1 MAISEFPI
9 GSIKPTIGYFPD
21 VATGPKADSLA
32 LAISNI
38 LGFLTLIA
46 GLAFI
51 FYFIIGA
58 VNWITSAGDPKKLE
72 TARAMILHAF
82 IGLIITLIAYPL
94 LSVLSHFLGFNLASP
109 TDLINQFQF

>member
-1 MAISEFPI
+1 MATPDF
-9 GSIKPTIGYFPD
+9 GTIKKTIGYSPGD
-21 VATGPKADSLA
+21 TLNYSADSLT

-72 TARAMILHAF
+72 TARAMILNAF

-94 LSVLSHFLGFNLASP
+94 LSVLSHFLGFDLASP
-109 TDLINQFQF
+109 ADLINQFHF

>member
-1 MAISEFPI
+1 MPTTPDF
-9 GSIKPTIGYFPD
+9 GTIKKTIGYSPGD
-21 VATGPKADSLA
+21 TKVAAADSLA
-32 LAISNI
+32 LVVSNI

-72 TARAMILHAF
+72 TARTMILNAF

-94 LSVLSHFLGFNLASP
+94 LSVLSHFLGFDLASP
-109 TDLINQFQF
+109 ADLINQFHF

>member
-1 MAISEFPI
+1 MAVTTKPI
-9 GSIKPTIGYFPD
+9 GTIAPTIGYSPSAPGALPD
-21 VATGPKADSLA
+21 NPLA
-32 LAISNI
+32 LVISNI

-72 TARAMILHAF
+72 TARAMILNAF

-109 TDLINQFQF
+109 TDLINQFHF